1 MTFGTVPMVDS
12 PCRSPVPMS
21 WCCTRP
27 CTWIVHALAPDA
39 IEVAM
44 VERKARIAAPAA
56 LSFAPVPSS
65 AKRKSVYPG
74 EPVKPDQI
82 AVTVEILTMWSA
94 SAGGRQNARATTPW
108 RRLYTGIHDDATEH
122 EHLRDG
128 PPRARGRDAPVPAGP
143 QGGA

>member
-12 PCRSPVPMS
+12 PCRLPVPMS
-21 WCCTRP
+21 WCWTRP
-27 CTWIVHALAPDA
+27 CTWMVHALAPDA
-39 IEVAM
+39 MEVAM

-56 LSFAPVPSS
+56 LSFAPVSSS

-94 SAGGRQNARATTPW
+94 SAGGRQTARATPP
-108 RRLYTGIHDDATEH
+108 RPRLYTGVHDYEAGHRRLPESPA
-122 EHLRDG
+122 G
-128 PPRARGRDAPVPAGP
+128 ARGRHARVPAGP